1 MNYLVYILPII
12 TVLPFLI
19 SHLIF
24 SKALRKLNLND
35 ANKYIELKKKNSKRM
50 MIFIFFPILFILFRE
65 KIEKSLD
72 PIYFSSGII
81 VLIFCVLIYF
91 FFKWITIL
99 KANQFSEEFIN
110 EFKKSEYIKIGGFF
124 IAIILLVFLVFNYT
138 S

>member
-1 MNYLVYILPII
+1 MNNLIYILPII

-19 SHLIF
+19 SHFVF

-35 ANKYIELKKKNSKRM
+35 ANKYVELKKKHSKRM
-50 MIFIFFPILFILFRE
+50 MIFFFFPLLFILFRE

-72 PIYFSSGII
+72 PIYFSVGVI
-81 VLIFCVLIYF
+81 VLIFTVLIYF
-91 FFKWITIL
+91 FFKWVTVL

-124 IAIILLVFLVFNYT
+124 IAIVLLVFLVFNYAP
-138 S
+138 